1 MPPIAMPLSTPNA
14 IPMILGII
22 GQKKAH
28 TKAAIANTVQ
38 MISKIVVNLF
48 IMFLIKSN
56 HYVLQIPNL

>member
-38 MISKIVVNLF
+38 TVSKIIVNLF
-48 IMFLIKSN
+48 INVFNKK
-56 HYVLQIPNL
+56 